1 MLPIFSCDNVL
12 MQYYFL
18 RILYRASKGAATDA
32 PILNGIR
39 HSLCVTGV
47 IDQYVRHEQEHPGV
61 RHFECLSRPR
71 GSTQSHPLKSP
82 APTFQSA
89 SRNLL
94 LPLVLRIS
102 LPRKSRAWEIFHT
115 PRVLIL
121 RALRGGAHLWRNKLK
136 SIPHTRRTRRRP
148 VTTKKRDEKTRKRR
162 RERCTAKNTGES
174 SDRFAAIRRLLSSSR
189 VTLQRASQPRCSD
202 VEPASAGLLWGR
214 GYSPATSSLL
224 FNPFSGNRGV
234 IPPSKSPMCP

>member
-18 RILYRASKGAATDA
+18 GILYRTSKGAARDA

-61 RHFECLSRPR
+61 RHFECLSGTR

-148 VTTKKRDEKTRKRR
+148 VTTKTRDEK
-162 RERCTAKNTGES
+162 REREDAKDAPRRTPEK
-174 SDRFAAIRRLLSSSR
+174 AATDSPPYVACYLLQGSLSNEHPSLGVVMWSRLVLACCGGGGTPLRLPVFFSILS
-189 VTLQRASQPRCSD
+189 P
-202 VEPASAGLLWGR
+202 
-214 GYSPATSSLL
+214 
-224 FNPFSGNRGV
+224 V
-234 IPPSKSPMCP
+234 IEA